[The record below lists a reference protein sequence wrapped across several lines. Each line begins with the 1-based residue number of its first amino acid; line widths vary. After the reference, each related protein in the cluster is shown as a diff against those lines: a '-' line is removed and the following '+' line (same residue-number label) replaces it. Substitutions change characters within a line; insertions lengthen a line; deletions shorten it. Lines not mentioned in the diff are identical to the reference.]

1 MKKLSDRTYKCVE
14 NNTMNRDFKAAI
26 TLTSYLP
33 CIPREVKSVES
44 YTNHSNLKDE
54 VGLDEPESLH
64 SDGKHEYN
72 NLKVINF

>member
-1 MKKLSDRTYKCVE
+1 MKKLSDRTYKCDE

-44 YTNHSNLKDE
+44 YTNWSSNSKTELYE
-54 VGLDEPESLH
+54 TESLY
-64 SDGKHEYN
+64 SDGKHEYDNLIVVN
-72 NLKVINF
+72 NF